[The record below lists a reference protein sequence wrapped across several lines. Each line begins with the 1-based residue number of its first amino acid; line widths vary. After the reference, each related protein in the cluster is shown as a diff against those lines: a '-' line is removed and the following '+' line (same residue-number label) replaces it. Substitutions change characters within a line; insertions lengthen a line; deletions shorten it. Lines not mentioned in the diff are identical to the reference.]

1 MCYSAILP
9 TTLSAEQ
16 FGNELTNLTYI
27 FNRWLKMLTSYGKLD
42 ESGLDDDFTAIAKVV
57 KADGVKKDIKIAVQ
71 RCRDYALSEFAKI
84 EDLIRSLTTALKV
97 LCKAQENK
105 AVKRIEK
112 SYADQ
117 GMTEKYR
124 PLTKRLAREK
134 IRKIGKEVTFTDWN
148 TDDKETTKL
157 VRRFVEKRAAQ
168 AVHKNTRKR
177 DRETN
182 RYRQSVRRATSF
194 SLYSKRYA
202 EYDAQL
208 RAPGTH
214 WKVVNQYCKGRKVL
228 AAKFSYNT
236 YEEAVEACNRYMM
249 HHPDDL
255 RPMSA
260 YKCDY
265 CGKWHIGHMQVEQVE
280 HEERDENQEILK
292 AS

>member
-1 MCYSAILP
+1 MCYNAILP
-9 TTLSAEQ
+9 TTLSADQ
-16 FGNELTNLTYI
+16 FGNELTNLTYV

-42 ESGLDDDFTAIAKVV
+42 ESGLDEDFAAIAKVV
-57 KADGVKKDIKIAVQ
+57 KADGVKKDIKRAVQ
-71 RCRDYALSEFAKI
+71 RCRDYALSEFEKI
-84 EDLIRSLTTALKV
+84 EDFIRSLTSALKV
-97 LCKAQENK
+97 LCKAQDNP
-105 AVKRIEK
+105 AVKRIKK

-134 IRKIGKEVTFTDWN
+134 IRKIGREVTFTDWH

-157 VRRFVEKRAAQ
+157 VRRIVEKRAAQ
-168 AVHKNTRKR
+168 AVHKNSSKR
-177 DRETN
+177 ARETN

-194 SLYSKRYA
+194 SLYNKRYT

-214 WKVVNQYCKGRKVL
+214 WKVVRQNCKSKKVL

-236 YEEAVEACNRYMM
+236 HEEAIEACNRYVMN
-249 HHPDDL
+249 HPNNP
-255 RPMSA
+255 RSVSA

-265 CGKWHIGHMQVEQVE
+265 CGKWHIGHLKLEQVATA
-280 HEERDENQEILK
+280 ENQEILQ

>member
-1 MCYSAILP
+1 MCYNAILP
-9 TTLSAEQ
+9 TTISAEQ
-16 FGNELTNLTYI
+16 FCNELTNLTFI
-27 FNRWLKMLTSYGKLD
+27 FNRWLKMLMNYGKLD
-42 ESGLDDDFTAIAKVV
+42 DSGLDDDFTAIAKVV
-57 KADGVKKDIKIAVQ
+57 KANSVRKDIKRVVQ
-71 RCRDYALSEFAKI
+71 RCLDYALSELVKI
-84 EDLIRSLTTALKV
+84 EDLIRSLITALNIF
-97 LCKAQENK
+97 CKALENK
-105 AVKRIEK
+105 AVKRVEK

-124 PLTKRLAREK
+124 PLTKRLAKEK
-134 IRKIGKEVTFTDWN
+134 IRKIGRQVTFIDWH

-157 VRRFVEKRAAQ
+157 VRRIVEKRAAQ
-168 AVHKNTRKR
+168 NVHKTTRQK

-194 SLYSKRYA
+194 SLYSKRYT

-214 WKVVNQYCKGRKVL
+214 WKVVRQNCKGKKNL

-249 HHPDDL
+249 DHPEVL

-265 CGKWHIGHMQVEQVE
+265 CGKWHMGHMQI
-280 HEERDENQEILK
+280 QEIILEENIEILS

>member
-1 MCYSAILP
+1 MCYNAILP

-16 FGNELTNLTYI
+16 LGNELTNLTYI
-27 FNRWLKMLTSYGKLD
+27 FNRWLKMLRNYGKLD

-57 KADGVKKDIKIAVQ
+57 KADGVNNNIKRAVQ

-84 EDLIRSLTTALKV
+84 EDLKRSLTTALKV

-105 AVKRIEK
+105 AVKRVKK

-124 PLTKRLAREK
+124 PLTKRLATEK
-134 IRKIGKEVTFTDWN
+134 IRKIGKEVTFTDWH
-148 TDDKETTKL
+148 TDDKVTTKL

-168 AVHKNTRKR
+168 AVHRNSRKR

-182 RYRQSVRRATSF
+182 RFRQFVRRATSF
-194 SLYSKRYA
+194 SLYSKRYT

-214 WKVVNQYCKGRKVL
+214 WKVVRQYSKGKKVL
-228 AAKFSYNT
+228 AAKMSYSSHAD
-236 YEEAVEACNRYMM
+236 AVEACNRYVMN
-249 HHPDDL
+249 HPDDP
-255 RPMSA
+255 RKVTA

-265 CGKWHIGHMQVEQVE
+265 CGKWHIGHMQMEQMVS
-280 HEERDENQEILK
+280 DEIQEILQ
-292 AS
+292 AC

>member
-1 MCYSAILP
+1 MCYNAILP

-16 FGNELTNLTYI
+16 LGNELTNLTYI
-27 FNRWLKMLTSYGKLD
+27 FNRWLKMLRNYGKLD

-57 KADGVKKDIKIAVQ
+57 KADGVNNNIKRAVQ

-84 EDLIRSLTTALKV
+84 EDLKRSLTTALKV

-105 AVKRIEK
+105 AVKRVKK

-124 PLTKRLAREK
+124 PLTKRLATEK
-134 IRKIGKEVTFTDWN
+134 IRKIGKEVTFTDWH
-148 TDDKETTKL
+148 TDDKVTTKL

-168 AVHKNTRKR
+168 AVHRNSRKR

-182 RYRQSVRRATSF
+182 RFRQFVRRATSF
-194 SLYSKRYA
+194 SLYSKRYT

-214 WKVVNQYCKGRKVL
+214 WKVVRQYSKGKKVL
-228 AAKFSYNT
+228 AAKMSYSSHAD
-236 YEEAVEACNRYMM
+236 AVEACNRYVMN
-249 HHPDDL
+249 HPDDP
-255 RPMSA
+255 RKVTA

-265 CGKWHIGHMQVEQVE
+265 CGKWHIGHMQMEQMAS
-280 HEERDENQEILK
+280 DEIQEILQ
-292 AS
+292 AC

>member
-1 MCYSAILP
+1 MCYNAILP

-42 ESGLDDDFTAIAKVV
+42 ESGLDNDFTAIAKVV
-57 KADGVKKDIKIAVQ
+57 KAEGVKKDIKRAVQ

-105 AVKRIEK
+105 AVKRVEK

-124 PLTKRLAREK
+124 PLTKRLAKEQ
-134 IRKIGKEVTFTDWN
+134 IRKIGKVVTFTDWH
-148 TDDKETTKL
+148 TDDKGTTKL
-157 VRRFVEKRAAQ
+157 VRRIVEKRAAQ

-182 RYRQSVRRATSF
+182 RFRQSVRRATSF
-194 SLYSKRYA
+194 SLYSKRYT

-214 WKVVNQYCKGRKVL
+214 WKVVRQNCKGKKVL

-249 HHPDDL
+249 NHPNDP
-255 RPMSA
+255 RPISA

-265 CGKWHIGHMQVEQVE
+265 CGKWHIGHMQLEQVVSE
-280 HEERDENQEILK
+280 ENQEILQ

>member
-1 MCYSAILP
+1 MCYNAILP

-16 FGNELTNLTYI
+16 LGNELTNLTYI
-27 FNRWLKMLTSYGKLD
+27 FNRWLKMLRNYGKLD

-57 KADGVKKDIKIAVQ
+57 KADGVNNNIKRAVQ

-84 EDLIRSLTTALKV
+84 EDLKRSLTTALKV

-105 AVKRIEK
+105 AVKRVKK

-124 PLTKRLAREK
+124 PLTKRLATEK
-134 IRKIGKEVTFTDWN
+134 IRKIGKEVTFTDWH
-148 TDDKETTKL
+148 TDDKVTTKL

-168 AVHKNTRKR
+168 AVHRNSRKR

-182 RYRQSVRRATSF
+182 RFRQFVRRATSF
-194 SLYSKRYA
+194 SLYSKRYT

-214 WKVVNQYCKGRKVL
+214 WKVVRQYSKGKKVL
-228 AAKFSYNT
+228 AAKMSYSSHAD
-236 YEEAVEACNRYMM
+236 AVEACNRYVMN
-249 HHPDDL
+249 HPDDP
-255 RPMSA
+255 RKVTA

-265 CGKWHIGHMQVEQVE
+265 CGKWHIGHMQMEQMAS
-280 HEERDENQEILK
+280 DEIQEILH
-292 AS
+292 AC

>member
-1 MCYSAILP
+1 MCYNAILP
-9 TTLSAEQ
+9 TTLSTEQ

-27 FNRWLKMLTSYGKLD
+27 FNRWLKMLMNYGKLD
-42 ESGLDDDFTAIAKVV
+42 DSVLNHDFTAIAKVV
-57 KADGVKKDIKIAVQ
+57 KANGVSKDIKRVVQ

-84 EDLIRSLTTALKV
+84 EDLIRSLTTALKI

-105 AVKRIEK
+105 AVKRVEK

-124 PLTKRLAREK
+124 PLTKRLAKEK
-134 IRKIGKEVTFTDWN
+134 IRKIGRQVTFTDWH

-157 VRRFVEKRAAQ
+157 VRRIVEKRAAQ
-168 AVHKNTRKR
+168 AVHKNIRKK

-182 RYRQSVRRATSF
+182 RYRQSIRRATSF
-194 SLYSKRYA
+194 SLYSKRYTD
-202 EYDAQL
+202 YDAQL

-214 WKVVNQYCKGRKVL
+214 WKVVKQNCKGKKVL

-236 YEEAVEACNRYMM
+236 YEEAVEACNRFIMF
-249 HHPDDL
+249 HPEDT

-265 CGKWHIGHMQVEQVE
+265 CGKWHIGHMQVEQI
-280 HEERDENQEILK
+280 DQDNNQEILK

>member
-1 MCYSAILP
+1 MCYNAILP
-9 TTLSAEQ
+9 TTLPAEQ

-57 KADGVKKDIKIAVQ
+57 KADGVKKDIKRAVQ

-97 LCKAQENK
+97 LCKAQDNP
-105 AVKRIEK
+105 AVKQIKK

-134 IRKIGKEVTFTDWN
+134 IRKIGREVTFTDWH

-168 AVHKNTRKR
+168 AVHKNTHKR

-194 SLYSKRYA
+194 SLYSKRYTD
-202 EYDAQL
+202 YDAQL

-214 WKVVNQYCKGRKVL
+214 WKVVKQTCKGKKVL
-228 AAKFSYNT
+228 AAKFSYNS

-249 HHPDDL
+249 NHPNDL

-260 YKCDY
+260 YKCDC
-265 CGKWHIGHMQVEQVE
+265 CGKWHIGHERVEISE
-280 HEERDENQEILK
+280 IEEFIDNIEKI
-292 AS
+292 A

>member
-1 MCYSAILP
+1 MAYTAILP
-9 TTLSAEQ
+9 NISCDATT
-16 FGNELTNLTYI
+16 NMDIVNLTYI

-42 ESGLDDDFTAIAKVV
+42 ESGLDNDFTAIAKVI
-57 KADGVKKDIKIAVQ
+57 KAEGVKKDIKRAVQ

-105 AVKRIEK
+105 AVKRVEK

-124 PLTKRLAREK
+124 PLTKRLAKEQ
-134 IRKIGKEVTFTDWN
+134 IRKIGKVVTFTDWH

-157 VRRFVEKRAAQ
+157 VRRIVEKRAAQ

-182 RYRQSVRRATSF
+182 RFRQSVRRATSF
-194 SLYSKRYA
+194 SLYSKRYT
-202 EYDAQL
+202 EYDTQL
-208 RAPGTH
+208 RTPGTH
-214 WKVVNQYCKGRKVL
+214 WKVVRQNCKGKKVL

-249 HHPDDL
+249 NHPNDP
-255 RPMSA
+255 RPISA

-265 CGKWHIGHMQVEQVE
+265 CGKWHIGHMQLEQVVSE
-280 HEERDENQEILK
+280 ENQENLQ

>member
-1 MCYSAILP
+1 
-9 TTLSAEQ
+9 
-16 FGNELTNLTYI
+16 
-27 FNRWLKMLTSYGKLD
+27 MLTSYGKLD
-42 ESGLDDDFTAIAKVV
+42 ESGLDDDFTVIAKVV
-57 KADGVKKDIKIAVQ
+57 KADGVKKDIKRAVQ
-71 RCRDYALSEFAKI
+71 RCRDYALSEYAKI

-105 AVKRIEK
+105 AVKQVEK

-134 IRKIGKEVTFTDWN
+134 IRKIGKEVTFTDWH

-157 VRRFVEKRAAQ
+157 VRRIVEKRAAQ

-182 RYRQSVRRATSF
+182 RFRQSVRRATSF
-194 SLYSKRYA
+194 SLYSKRYTD
-202 EYDAQL
+202 YDAQL

-214 WKVVNQYCKGRKVL
+214 WKVVRQNCKGKKVL

-236 YEEAVEACNRYMM
+236 YEEAVEACNRYVMN
-249 HHPDDL
+249 HPNDP
-255 RPMSA
+255 RPISA

-265 CGKWHIGHMQVEQVE
+265 CGKWHIGHVQMEQMTSE
-280 HEERDENQEILK
+280 ENQEILQ